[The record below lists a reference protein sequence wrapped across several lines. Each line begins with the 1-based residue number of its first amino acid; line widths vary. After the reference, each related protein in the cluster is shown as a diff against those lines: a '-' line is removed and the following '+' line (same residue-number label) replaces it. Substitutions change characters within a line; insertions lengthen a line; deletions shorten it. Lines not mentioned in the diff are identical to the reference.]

1 MRDFISKCLI
11 DDERMRW
18 SAEQLQQHSFIKI
31 PLERDLLPLI
41 SNHDEKEKNL
51 EPEEPD
57 SDIQL
62 YLPSLGG
69 QSRIQNEF
77 EVLKW
82 LGKGAFGDVLKVRNK
97 LDGNIYA
104 IKRIELNPKKKQL
117 NKKITREVKLLSR
130 ISNENVVRYYN
141 SWIESAT
148 LDDSVRQ
155 SQFTPITTSSN
166 KTTTTQDKADIVNVN
181 IFIHGDVARNKK
193 SRSNILLCS

>member
-1 MRDFISKCLI
+1 L
-11 DDERMRW
+11 
-18 SAEQLQQHSFIKI
+18 LQHSFIKI
-31 PLERDLLPLI
+31 PLERGLSPLI
-41 SNHDEKEKNL
+41 PVHTEKEKNL

-62 YLPSLGG
+62 HLPSMGG

-97 LDGNIYA
+97 LDGGIYA

-130 ISNENVVRYYN
+130 MNHENVVRYYN

-148 LDDSVRQ
+148 LDDSVRYN
-155 SQFTPITTSSN
+155 QFSPVTTSSN
-166 KTTTTQDKADIVNVN
+166 RTTTQDKADIINVSCKIN
-181 IFIHGDVARNKK
+181 I
-193 SRSNILLCS
+193 S